1 MQRSLVLL
9 LRRPALGFGLLLGL
23 IISTILAIPW
33 FGGSPEGPAR
43 TTRVADVEA
52 PAPAQP
58 ESLPESEPPL
68 EAEPPPPPA
77 EQPLEIAALLPAEA
91 PVYLPAADL
100 AGGSLAGVRSQP
112 VIRAGV
118 ASSLPE
124 IRALAPEHVGA
135 TAADA
140 PTLYWFLSGES
151 SVPVE
156 VTLTSEQAQAP
167 LLALR
172 LEPPVGAGLHALRLQ
187 RHGVR
192 LEPGVTHRWFVALVP
207 DSGDRLEAGA
217 AVRRAGDAGAL
228 AEQLAAAAPEERAH
242 VLAAAGYWYDG
253 FETLTGWIQ
262 EEPAAQRLREHRAAL
277 LEQVGL
283 AGVAGLLSAP
293 APPTGDAAAGP

>member
-1 MQRSLVLL
+1 MPAALQRSLVLL
-9 LRRPALGFGLLLGL
+9 LRPALGFGLLLGL
-23 IISTILAIPW
+23 IISAILAIPW
-33 FGGSPEGPAR
+33 FGTVDPAR
-43 TTRVADVEA
+43 TPRVAEVEE

-58 ESLPESEPPL
+58 GSESESPP

-77 EQPLEIAALLPAEA
+77 EQPFEIAALLPAEA

-100 AGGSLAGVRSQP
+100 TGGSLTGVRSQP
-112 VIRAGV
+112 VIGAGV

-124 IRALAPEHVGA
+124 IRALGPEHVGA
-135 TAADA
+135 TTADA

-156 VTLTSEQAQAP
+156 ITLTSEQAQAP
-167 LLALR
+167 LLALH
-172 LEPPVGAGLHALRLQ
+172 LEPPVGAGLHTLRLQ
-187 RHGVR
+187 QHGVR

-242 VLAAAGYWYDG
+242 VLAAAGYWYDA

-293 APPTGDAAAGP
+293 APPPGDAAAGP